1 MSQRTDA
8 SQGRSRQ
15 SRKRHRSSS
24 HSGRRRRE
32 RAAPSAATAR
42 PENRSDAKS
51 LGKPLA
57 HPADGVALQ
66 LVDTGL
72 LAVLFVAPLFMG
84 GRHPLGRLVLVSI
97 VCATALTWLIG
108 QCKAKSGRWIPSGS
122 VVLIALGMLV
132 VLLQLVPLP
141 YSILT
146 RLSPSLTEILPVW
159 SPEGAM
165 GARLGAWSH
174 VSLIPQAT
182 REGLTM
188 YLCYAM
194 LFLLVVQRIR
204 RLEDIERWMRWIALA
219 ALLLAVIGLV
229 QYFAGNGRYL
239 WIYEH
244 PFRDSRG
251 AVKGPFVNQN
261 HCAHFLALG
270 IGPLCWWTYGV
281 WSEHG
286 SKRHTGIGRN
296 LVQREWRQL
305 RKPAT
310 VVIVALVA
318 LAGLLT
324 LSRGGVAAVA
334 LAAAVC
340 VGIYASRMLFGRK
353 SVLAL
358 AISASV
364 VVAGVYLYGREAL
377 TQELSTITDSESL
390 EELSHGR
397 KKLWE
402 ADLRALPDFLVLG
415 TGIGSHRMVYPM
427 YLEEKH
433 HVTYT
438 HAENGYLQVML
449 EAGGAGLALL
459 LVGIVLCGWW
469 CVQTFRQSRSP
480 RVVACLGAIGGGLTV
495 SVMHSFVDFVWYI
508 PACMSLTVILAACAW
523 RLSQVTRSNN
533 DKPADGAP
541 LHRLVWIASA
551 AAVAGVSFPMI
562 GSLASPARAAPH
574 ADHYRAIARNGASI
588 FDGDPE
594 LIDECVIHLERV
606 LERNPNDAQAHLNM
620 AHLCLRKFHLEQQ
633 SSDMNMPLVQIRD
646 AALASHFPSREA
658 LDRWLAAAI
667 GDRYQY
673 LRKALVHSRQA
684 VRLCPLQGE
693 AYVYLVEM
701 TFLESP
707 GEHAKHA
714 YIEQALKVRPHSAA
728 VNFAVGREAAL
739 AGDSFGALEHFKASF
754 GLDPYFRSRIIEMFV
769 GQDADFF
776 FRHFEPDLNAMRL
789 LGSHY
794 AGLGRDADARKVNL
808 RCAAMLGQ
816 AAGSATG
823 RDAANLWLETQRV
836 YDELGERER
845 AIQSAKRAVDAA
857 PNHYQSRRN
866 LATVLMEGK
875 RYDEALPH
883 LEWCLLRYPENEKLK
898 EDLELAARRAAPH
911 HGSGKPVENATF
923 SR

>member
-1 MSQRTDA
+1 MNQRTDA
-8 SQGRSRQ
+8 SQGRSRR
-15 SRKRHRSSS
+15 SRKRHRSRS
-24 HSGRRRRE
+24 HSGRHRRDS
-32 RAAPSAATAR
+32 AASYAATAHH
-42 PENRSDAKS
+42 ENIDDAKGP
-51 LGKPLA
+51 GKPLG
-57 HPADGVALQ
+57 HPADGVLLQ

-84 GRHPLGRLVLVSI
+84 GRHPLGRLVLVAI
-97 VCATALTWLIG
+97 VCATAFTWVLS
-108 QCKAKSGRWIPSGS
+108 QCTSGSGRWVPTRSAA
-122 VVLIALGMLV
+122 LLALGLLV
-132 VLLQLVPLP
+132 VLLQLAPLP
-141 YSILT
+141 SSILA
-146 RLSPSLTEILPVW
+146 RLSPSLAEVLPAW

-194 LFLLVVQRIR
+194 LFVLVVQRTR

-219 ALLLAVIGLV
+219 AVFLAVIGLV

-244 PFRDSRG
+244 PFRDARG
-251 AVKGPFVNQN
+251 VVKGPFVNQN
-261 HCAHFLALG
+261 HFAHFLALG
-270 IGPLCWWTYGV
+270 IGPLCWWTYHA
-281 WSEHG
+281 WSERG
-286 SKRHTGIGRN
+286 TERHTGISHN

-310 VVIVALVA
+310 VVIMALVA
-318 LAGLLT
+318 LAGLLS
-324 LSRGGVAAVA
+324 LSRGGVAAVS

-340 VGIYASRMLFGRK
+340 VGIYASCLLFGRK

-358 AISASV
+358 ALSASV
-364 VVAGVYLYGREAL
+364 VVAGVFLYGHEAL
-377 TQELSTITDSESL
+377 TQELSTVTGSESL
-390 EELSHGR
+390 EDLSHGR

-402 ADLRALPDFLVLG
+402 ADLRAVPDFFALG

-427 YLEEKH
+427 YLDENH
-433 HVTYT
+433 QYTYT
-438 HAENGYLQVML
+438 HAENGYLQVLL
-449 EAGGAGLALL
+449 EAGGAGMALL
-459 LVGIVLCGWW
+459 LAGIALCGWW
-469 CVQTFRQSRSP
+469 CVQTYRQSRSP
-480 RVVACLGAIGGGLTV
+480 RVVACLGAIGGGLTA

-508 PACMSLTVILAACAW
+508 PACMSLTIVLAACAC
-523 RLSQVTRSNN
+523 RLRQVTRSGGA
-533 DKPADGAP
+533 KPADGAP
-541 LHRLVWIASA
+541 LPRLVWIASA
-551 AAVAGVSFPMI
+551 VVIAGVSLPMI
-562 GSLASPARAAPH
+562 GSLASPARAASH
-574 ADHYRAIARNGASI
+574 ADHYRAIARNGASV
-588 FDGDPE
+588 FDDDPE
-594 LIDECVIHLERV
+594 LIDDCVIHLERV

-667 GDRYQY
+667 GDRYRY
-673 LRKALVHSRQA
+673 LRKALAHSRQA

-707 GEHAKHA
+707 NEHAKHA

-739 AGDSFGALEHFKASF
+739 AGDFPSALEHFKASF
-754 GLDPYFRSRIIEMFV
+754 RLDTYFRSRIIELFV

-776 FRHFEPDLNAMRL
+776 FRHFEPDLHTMRL
-789 LGSHY
+789 LRSHY
-794 AGLGRDADARKVNL
+794 AGLGRDTDARKVNI
-808 RCAAMLGQ
+808 RYASTLGQ

-823 RDAANLWLETQRV
+823 ENAANLWLEIQRV
-836 YDELGERER
+836 YEELGERER
-845 AIQSAKRAVDAA
+845 AVQSAKRAVDAA

-875 RYDEALPH
+875 RYDEAMPH
-883 LEWCLLRYPENEKLK
+883 LRWCLLRYPENEKLK
-898 EDLELAARRAAPH
+898 KELDLVERHAATADSASAIRRY
-911 HGSGKPVENATF
+911 
-923 SR
+923 